1 MVLYELIV
9 LVKCAQ
15 AKATANMARNVA
27 QSIMNNGGN
36 VR

>member
-15 AKATANMARNVA
+15 SKATANMARNVA
-27 QSIMNNGGN
+27 LSIMHAGGN